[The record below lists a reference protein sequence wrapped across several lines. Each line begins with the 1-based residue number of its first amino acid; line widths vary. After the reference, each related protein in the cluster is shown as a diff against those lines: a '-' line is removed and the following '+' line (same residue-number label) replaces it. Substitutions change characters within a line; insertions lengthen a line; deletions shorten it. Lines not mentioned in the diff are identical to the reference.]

1 MKIRI
6 AQVKFYPEKGNLEAN
21 HGRLME
27 VLEEIREEEPD
38 VVITSECFLDGFV
51 VCTRSFGSEIIIAFT
66 HPGQALI
73 TGPKRMIYRN
83 DEEEKHRFAVTDVDL
98 IDVDRMRKRSKSHLK
113 NRRADLY
120 ELG

>member
-1 MKIRI
+1 M
-6 AQVKFYPEKGNLEAN
+6 KFYPEKGNLEAN
-21 HGRLME
+21 HERLME

-51 VCTRSFGSEIIIAFT
+51 VCTRSFESELIIAFT

-83 DEEEKHRFAVTDVDL
+83 DEEEEHRFAVIEVDL
-98 IDVDRMRKRSKSHLK
+98 TEVYRMRDRPQSHLK
-113 NRRADLY
+113 NRRTELY